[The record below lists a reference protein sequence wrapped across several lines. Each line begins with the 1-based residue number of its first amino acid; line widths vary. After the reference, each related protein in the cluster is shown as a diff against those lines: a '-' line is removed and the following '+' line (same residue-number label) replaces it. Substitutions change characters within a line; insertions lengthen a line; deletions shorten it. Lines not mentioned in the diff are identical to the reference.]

1 MIENEVMSQKSK
13 TIVVGFK
20 KVSEIPFIKASFKQ
34 LQHRDLNKVPSHLIE
49 VTLGFAEF
57 REKNSVEDGWKRES
71 KRRKRGKKKER
82 ETNTSN
88 SKCRISLVEHWSI
101 EYLEDEDI

>member
-1 MIENEVMSQKSK
+1 MCVIENEVMSQKSK

-57 REKNSVEDGWKRES
+57 REKNSVEDGWKRERS
-71 KRRKRGKKKER
+71 EVFS
-82 ETNTSN
+82 TNSVGEVYN
-88 SKCRISLVEHWSI
+88 LP
-101 EYLEDEDI
+101 